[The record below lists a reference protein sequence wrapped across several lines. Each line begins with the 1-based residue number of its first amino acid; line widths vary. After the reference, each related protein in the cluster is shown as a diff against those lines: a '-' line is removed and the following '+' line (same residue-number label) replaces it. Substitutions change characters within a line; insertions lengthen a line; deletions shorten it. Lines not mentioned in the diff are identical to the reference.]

1 MLVSMSPSCR
11 ASCATF
17 VALPGLMWVRA
28 RKSLPYVLTMVKN
41 SRLMASWAS
50 IFVETRLERP
60 CWSSFFADQQSWDT
74 AGRVC
79 CAEVLLDWPAYWQ
92 C

>member
-1 MLVSMSPSCR
+1 MARLSE
-11 ASCATF
+11 TI

-28 RKSLPYVLTMVKN
+28 RKSLPYVLTMAKN

-50 IFVETRLERP
+50 I
-60 CWSSFFADQQSWDT
+60 FADQQSWDT